1 MASRTRVCGVGWW
14 CLAAGGMAV
23 ALGTLLIPG
32 GATMTAQAADRET
45 PDAGLA
51 KATFAGG
58 CFWCTEA
65 VYAEIKGVK
74 AVVSGYIG
82 GRVPNP
88 TYQQVCTGMTGHAEA
103 VEITYDPQQVPFE
116 KLLEIFFTTHDPTTL
131 NRQGPD
137 VGTQYRS
144 GVFFHDDEQ
153 KRIAQEVIVRLN
165 QARIFPGPIVTEV
178 TPASTFYPAEDYHQ
192 DYFAKNPFDRYC
204 QAQAAPKVAKTRKL
218 FKDLLKEK
226 GQ

>member
-1 MASRTRVCGVGWW
+1 MGVGMGRWSAIV
-14 CLAAGGMAV
+14 CSVVVLGALMHPEGMM
-23 ALGTLLIPG
+23 
-32 GATMTAQAADRET
+32 MTARAADEGT
-45 PDAGLA
+45 VGAGLA

-82 GRVPNP
+82 GQVPNP
-88 TYQQVCTGMTGHAEA
+88 TYQQVCTGQTGHAEA
-103 VEITYDPQQVPFE
+103 VEITYDPEQVPFE

-137 VGTQYRS
+137 VGTQSRS
-144 GVFFHDDEQ
+144 AIFTHDDEQ
-153 KRIAQEVIVRLN
+153 KRIATEVIGRLN
-165 QARIFPGPIVTEV
+165 QARVFPGPIVTQV
-178 TPASTFYPAEDYHQ
+178 VPATVFYKAEDYHQ

-226 GQ
+226 Q